1 MNLLKVDATSL
12 LLNELRN
19 KRRQTEQHIR
29 YIYEYINSLDLT
41 TSKTLKD
48 IKRRTENEIE
58 HQTSPIER
66 KYNICIDYL
75 NQRYN
80 ENIHNTIK
88 IIQFLQNNSEN

>member
-1 MNLLKVDATSL
+1 MNILEIDATSL

-19 KRRQTEQHIR
+19 ERRQTEQHIR
-29 YIYEYINSLDLT
+29 FTYEHINSLDLT

-75 NQRYN
+75 NQRHD
-80 ENIHNTIK
+80 ENLHNTIK
-88 IIQFLQNNSEN
+88 IIQFL